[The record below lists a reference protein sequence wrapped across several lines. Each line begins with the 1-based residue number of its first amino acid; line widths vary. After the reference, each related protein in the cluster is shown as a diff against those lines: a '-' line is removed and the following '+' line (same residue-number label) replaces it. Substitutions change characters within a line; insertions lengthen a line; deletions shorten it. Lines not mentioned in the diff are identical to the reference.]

1 MGGWVGGSVC
11 SSPKN
16 FSSKTIFTS
25 EDAEKVR
32 VRGKNSFDKIFFG
45 EEEQSFLLQMIFG
58 EKFISSKVE
67 SAKFVGI

>member
-45 EEEQSFLLQMIFG
+45 EEEYNRYMAG
-58 EKFISSKVE
+58 MY
-67 SAKFVGI
+67 